1 MIFCWL
7 VLPRRI
13 FAIDADA
20 LASLFA
26 YILLLKGWFNS
37 ELYPLWILNDFD
49 VHRFSFA
56 QLSLGWSHPN
66 SWKGIGDF
74 QQDFPPINEHRF
86 LYQLLFGRNLLP
98 KQTSSF
104 S

>member
-49 VHRFSFA
+49 VYRFSFA
-56 QLSLGWSHPN
+56 QLSSHDLSGGVIPTHGKELATF
-66 SWKGIGDF
+66 S
-74 QQDFPPINEHRF
+74 RTF
-86 LYQLLFGRNLLP
+86 LQS
-98 KQTSSF
+98 TSIL
-104 S
+104 